1 MAGPAIADILFG
13 VESPSGKLPVT
24 FPRVVGQVP
33 IYYAHRNTGKPPLP
47 DTFVHID
54 DIKVRTPQTG
64 LKNKS
69 WYLDAGYEPLY
80 PFGYGLSYT
89 SFAYSD
95 IRVTPSR
102 ARVGAPVTVRA
113 VVTNVGKVAA
123 DEVAQLYV
131 QDIVGSVTRPVR
143 ELKGFQRVHL
153 KPGESRE
160 VSFQLSADDLAFY
173 GRNMTRAT
181 EPGAFHAWIG
191 GSSTADLRADFELTA
206 N

>member
-24 FPRVVGQVP
+24 FPRVVGQLP
-33 IYYAHRNTGKPPLP
+33 IYYAHRNTGKPPMP
-47 DTFVHID
+47 DAFVHID

-64 LKNKS
+64 MKNKS
-69 WYLDAGYEPLY
+69 QYLDAGYEPLY
-80 PFGYGLSYT
+80 PFGFGLSY
-89 SFAYSD
+89 SRFAYSD
-95 IRVTPSR
+95 IKAAPSR
-102 ARVGAPVTVRA
+102 APVGAPVTVRA

-153 KPGESRE
+153 EPGESRE
-160 VSFQLSADDLAFY
+160 VSFQLTADDLAFY
-173 GRNMTRAT
+173 GRDMQRAT

-191 GSSTADLRADFELTA
+191 GSSAADLRADFELSA